1 MAIRPCNESGTIVP
15 SRGVYILIYESLL
28 SWYAGSQRKSTHGHL
43 YAVATLAAIAF
54 VNVASIVVLCAYLDF
69 AWARQLLLVARP
81 WPSSL
86 AVAIGLL
93 VAHLFL
99 FRRLRTYPQPS
110 KARQAQTKWIGMAYA
125 ALSLVIFLYIT
136 GLAST
141 LF

>member
-1 MAIRPCNESGTIVP
+1 
-15 SRGVYILIYESLL
+15 VYILLYESLL
-28 SWYAGSQRKSTHGHL
+28 SWYASQRMASAHGHL

-86 AVAIGLL
+86 AVAVGLL

-99 FRRLRTYPQPS
+99 FRRRRTYPQPS
-110 KARQAQTKWIGMAYA
+110 KSRQAQMKWVGMAYA
-125 ALSLVIFLYIT
+125 ALSVVIFLYIT